1 MSKSPAAPLMIPG
14 MPKKGEAL
22 PAVQSLQQAAPVD
35 PPSAPPSV
43 PVPPPL
49 AVEPSPAR
57 LGSRVQPTI
66 AVTVRLGETRYERM
80 KSWGTARRV
89 TNQDVIVAALD
100 RFFEL
105 NVQEREHALASVRK

>member
-1 MSKSPAAPLMIPG
+1 MIPG

-35 PPSAPPSV
+35 PSVAAPSV
-43 PVPPPL
+43 PVPPPP
-49 AVEPSPAR
+49 AVEPPPVR

-105 NVQEREHALASVRK
+105 NEQEREQALASIRK

>member
-1 MSKSPAAPLMIPG
+1 MTKSPAAPLMIPG

-22 PAVQSLQQAAPVD
+22 PAVQSLQQAAPAD
-35 PPSAPPSV
+35 PPAAPPSV
-43 PVPPPL
+43 PVPPTP
-49 AVEPSPAR
+49 AVEPPPAR

-105 NVQEREHALASVRK
+105 NEQEREHALASVRK